1 MLDGEHD
8 AAAEDGSRLEPE
20 PGVRWRRGADDEP
33 NRDDRSGKGA
43 HHRDHRAAGRD
54 LGLWVAVNGDER
66 DRLAVRQDRDLPA
79 ECHPGAGPRGTPPVL
94 RGSAR
99 SGQHEG
105 GAVTVRVGDRGQR
118 GQQRV
123 GPRVRAAGQRDEV
136 TAPRDEAPAGQWDA
150 FGDVHEAHLPVKEA
164 D

>member
-1 MLDGEHD
+1 M
-8 AAAEDGSRLEPE
+8 
-20 PGVRWRRGADDEP
+20 
-33 NRDDRSGKGA
+33 
-43 HHRDHRAAGRD
+43 
-54 LGLWVAVNGDER
+54 
-66 DRLAVRQDRDLPA
+66 RQDRDLPA